1 MTTTQT
7 LPYVPFS
14 DPYNLKGQERK
25 EALNNLSRFTVEYQ
39 KMENPSQ
46 QDKRHFFDACLYLE
60 KEALRYEQKIRLSIM
75 TYRRMSQNLINTEL
89 ELFKTTV
96 KLKFLE
102 TYQKE
107 ISEKQFT
114 AQMSK
119 DLDKITKMEEK
130 ACYSVS
136 GIDIRLKDCE
146 VCGQCRK
153 QAAAKAQAKQQELR
167 VEDEDEDEKTID
179 EILDGEYGA
188 YGGGL
193 EEKTLEDII
202 KEEEGED
209 ERLAE

>member
-75 TYRRMSQNLINTEL
+75 AYRRMSQNLINTEL

-153 QAAAKAQAKQQELR
+153 QAAKTQAKQQELR
-167 VEDEDEDEKTID
+167 VEDENEDEKTID
-179 EILDGEYGA
+179 EILNDEYGEYGS
-188 YGGGL
+188 GL